1 MAMKRIAVFCGA
13 NFGAQGAY
21 QDVARELGRQL
32 VKRGIG
38 LVYGGGKVGL
48 MGAIADEVCIQGG
61 DVIGVIPDDLFK
73 KEVGKTELKDLR
85 VVGSMH
91 ERKSLMAEL
100 SDGFIALPGG
110 YGTFEEIFE
119 IVTWAQLG
127 FHRKPCG
134 LVNVNGY
141 YDPLIQFLDHSV
153 KEDFVLASNRSLLL
167 DDATPE
173 GILEKFDRYVPRHTA
188 RWLKSSAD
196 L

>member
-1 MAMKRIAVFCGA
+1 MPMKRIAVFCGA
-13 NFGAQGAY
+13 NFGAQAAY

-48 MGAIADEVCIQGG
+48 MGAIADEVCTAGG

-85 VVGSMH
+85 VVRSMH

-141 YDPLIQFLDHSV
+141 YDQLIAFLDHSV
-153 KEDFVLASNRSLLL
+153 KEDFVFAGNRSLLL
-167 DDATPE
+167 DAPTPE
-173 GILEKFDRYVPRHTA
+173 GILRKFDTYVPQHTA